1 MGLQHICANL
11 KIFGNEI
18 DGSFAQYLAV
28 PETSLWPLTDD
39 VTYEI
44 GAVMEPLG
52 GAVQAVLVEPVTAKS
67 VVIFG
72 DGPIGLFAIGV
83 AKAAG
88 ARKVTMV
95 GTIPERLEIAE
106 QMGAD
111 VIFNNRQEEVD
122 AAAEIL
128 KDTDG
133 IGVDVCVEMAGA
145 HQTIQQAF
153 NVVRKG
159 GRVTLF
165 GISSKP
171 PEFDFNYNVILRQ
184 VTVRGVAGRHMWDTW
199 VMLDGLLEAGL
210 NPEPVIT
217 CREGRRRIVMS
228 ADGDGKIDYDKIEIV
243 GDGRGTMQGDYL
255 LNKDRPMD
263 RTRWLLECFPEWGQY
278 LNREIE
284 KTEVKKGTYAMWW
297 TGGMGFVLKSPGGAV
312 LLIDNYAGPYE
323 YCGVCRT
330 SGSPTIDWLRLNP
343 QVIDIF
349 GFKELD
355 AVFCSHQHADHTD
368 IYTLKAATQTTD
380 CQFYAPA
387 CVPGPGR

>member
-1 MGLQHICANL
+1 MEGKMQAVQKAKREPGFDLVEVNIPQIKPDEVLVKVHATAICGTDVHFYNWDEFAQSKLNPPVIIEHEFAGEIVEIGEGVRSFKVGDRIAADSHVVCGECAICKMGLQHICANL

-28 PETSLWPLTDD
+28 PETSLWPLADD
-39 VTYEI
+39 VSYEI
-44 GAVMEPLG
+44 GAIMEPLG

-111 VIFNNRQEEVD
+111 VIFNNRQKGVD
-122 AAAEIL
+122 AVAEIL

-153 NVVRKG
+153 DVVRKG

-199 VMLDGLLEAGL
+199 VLLDGLLEAGL

-217 CREGRRRIVMS
+217 CVLPMEEWE
-228 ADGDGKIDYDKIEIV
+228 DGLKQMVAKECGK
-243 GDGRGTMQGDYL
+243 
-255 LNKDRPMD
+255 
-263 RTRWLLECFPEWGQY
+263 
-278 LNREIE
+278 
-284 KTEVKKGTYAMWW
+284 
-297 TGGMGFVLKSPGGAV
+297 
-312 LLIDNYAGPYE
+312 
-323 YCGVCRT
+323 
-330 SGSPTIDWLRLNP
+330 
-343 QVIDIF
+343 VII
-349 GFKELD
+349 KPW
-355 AVFCSHQHADHTD
+355 A
-368 IYTLKAATQTTD
+368 
-380 CQFYAPA
+380 
-387 CVPGPGR
+387 